1 MSNFRELKKTLKR
14 PEGPIQHFNAEV
26 ERAMEEMEAEDKEFA
41 ELEREFEEE
50 SRMPRARIGKIQHFN
65 AAVERSMEEMEAEDR
80 EFAELEREFEEEF
93 RMPWARIGTTTR
105 SSGCL
110 MPPPLIL
117 LSSSMVL
124 IKFSFRLSGIQHF
137 NAAEESRTPRARIGS
152 IHHFNEAVE
161 RSMEEM
167 EAEDKEFEELQR
179 EFEEEF
185 RMERAR
191 MGTAPEVVD
200 AAAWH
205 GNGAPRAAGGG
216 LRRPRD
222 THPEAYWH
230 QRR

>member
-41 ELEREFEEE
+41 ELEREFDEEP
-50 SRMPRARIGKIQHFN
+50 RMPRARI
-65 AAVERSMEEMEAEDR
+65 AVERSMVEMEAEDR

-93 RMPWARIGTTTR
+93 RMPWARI
-105 SSGCL
+105 
-110 MPPPLIL
+110 
-117 LSSSMVL
+117 
-124 IKFSFRLSGIQHF
+124 GIQHF

>member
-50 SRMPRARIGKIQHFN
+50 SRMPRARIG
-65 AAVERSMEEMEAEDR
+65 
-80 EFAELEREFEEEF
+80 
-93 RMPWARIGTTTR
+93 
-105 SSGCL
+105 
-110 MPPPLIL
+110 
-117 LSSSMVL
+117 
-124 IKFSFRLSGIQHF
+124 IQHF

-167 EAEDKEFEELQR
+167 EAEDKECEELQR

>member
-41 ELEREFEEE
+41 ELEREFDEEP
-50 SRMPRARIGKIQHFN
+50 RMPRARIGKIQHFN
-65 AAVERSMEEMEAEDR
+65 AAVERSMVEMEAEDR

-93 RMPWARIGTTTR
+93 RMPWARI
-105 SSGCL
+105 
-110 MPPPLIL
+110 
-117 LSSSMVL
+117 
-124 IKFSFRLSGIQHF
+124 GIQHF

>member
-50 SRMPRARIGKIQHFN
+50 SRMPRARI
-65 AAVERSMEEMEAEDR
+65 AVERSMEEMEAEDR

-93 RMPWARIGTTTR
+93 RMPWARI
-105 SSGCL
+105 
-110 MPPPLIL
+110 
-117 LSSSMVL
+117 
-124 IKFSFRLSGIQHF
+124 GIQHF

-167 EAEDKEFEELQR
+167 EAEDKECEELQR

>member
-50 SRMPRARIGKIQHFN
+50 SRMPRARI
-65 AAVERSMEEMEAEDR
+65 AVERSMEEMEAEDR

-93 RMPWARIGTTTR
+93 RMPWARI
-105 SSGCL
+105 
-110 MPPPLIL
+110 
-117 LSSSMVL
+117 
-124 IKFSFRLSGIQHF
+124 GIQHF